1 VILEEGRT
9 FLDGFGAEIL
19 HQQKALICMYDNN
32 DVFHFLCERCSLQ
45 LSSDTMLRFKLLLE
59 FFAFH

>member
-1 VILEEGRT
+1 VKICTEDAKVILDEGPI

-32 DVFHFLCERCSLQ
+32 DVFH
-45 LSSDTMLRFKLLLE
+45 LLL
-59 FFAFH
+59 

>member
-19 HQQKALICMYDNN
+19 IQEKALICMYDNN
-32 DVFHFLCERCSLQ
+32 DVFHSLVKDA
-45 LSSDTMLRFKLLLE
+45 LFNLALKPC
-59 FFAFH
+59 